1 MAQQTKKRKRRV
13 KRKVRVSTKAK
24 VRKKS
29 EQMKGDSVKPTRTIQ
44 NDNGAVFKIKIRKK
58 T

>member
-1 MAQQTKKRKRRV
+1 MAKKGN
-13 KRKVRVSTKAK
+13 KRKVKSKVSVSTKAK
-24 VRKKS
+24 VLKKS